1 MIFYEY
7 KKDHGKAYIFHV
19 VKNISK
25 RKFLRTIRVGCNS
38 FAGKLFS
45 KVYDCF
51 FSEVIDLFEEY
62 KSYHNREYGSFG
74 EFLQKKYSLPDEVAV
89 AGEEKLFKHKNTA
102 LLWRKEHVT
111 GDYNLEMFAM
121 SSDGARNILNSV
133 LGVPNEN

>member
-7 KKDHGKAYIFHV
+7 KKDHNKAYIFYV

-25 RKFLRTIRVGCNS
+25 RRFLKTIRLGGNS

-45 KVYDCF
+45 RVYDCF

-62 KSYHNREYGSFG
+62 KTYHNREYGSFS
-74 EFLQKKYSLPDEVAV
+74 EFLHKKYSLPNEVAI
-89 AGEEKLFKHKNTA
+89 AGEAKLLKHKNTA

-111 GDYNLEMFAM
+111 GDYNVEMFTI

-133 LGVPNEN
+133 LGVRNEN